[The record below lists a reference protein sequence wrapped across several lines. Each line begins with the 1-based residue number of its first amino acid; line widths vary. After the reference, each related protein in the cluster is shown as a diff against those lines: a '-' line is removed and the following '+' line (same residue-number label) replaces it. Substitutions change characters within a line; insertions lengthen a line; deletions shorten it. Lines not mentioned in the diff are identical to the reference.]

1 MHLRL
6 HKNISLV
13 IEAPQ
18 QNALMSSS
26 NFSYPNLTDIIVLL
40 VFLLLQV
47 RGAWKLYRRIL

>member
-1 MHLRL
+1 MLLRL
-6 HKNISLV
+6 HKNVSLA

-40 VFLLLQV
+40 VFLLFQV
-47 RGAWKLYRRIL
+47 RGAWKLYRRIH